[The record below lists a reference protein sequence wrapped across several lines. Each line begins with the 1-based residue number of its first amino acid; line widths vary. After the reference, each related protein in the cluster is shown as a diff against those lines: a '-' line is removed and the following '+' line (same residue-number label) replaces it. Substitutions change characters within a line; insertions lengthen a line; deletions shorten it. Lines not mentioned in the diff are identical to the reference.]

1 MFDVTELTATW
12 ANRNVFCWQTLW
24 RRGHACADRKED
36 TLVGKREEC
45 DEDSAGCTH
54 QLPVVIMTTSAA
66 TGGDTATRRAATII
80 EETWGELGYRQKL
93 VDTAHH
99 PRVQSP
105 SLHAHPRARTY
116 TSHMTKERHTHTH
129 ANTCDDL
136 SRTHCHACC

>member
-1 MFDVTELTATW
+1 ML
-12 ANRNVFCWQTLW
+12 CWQTER

-36 TLVGKREEC
+36 TFVGKREEC

-99 PRVQSP
+99 PRVQSEL
-105 SLHAHPRARTY
+105 SARTP
-116 TSHMTKERHTHTH
+116 T
-129 ANTCDDL
+129 
-136 SRTHCHACC
+136 RTHLH